1 MSQIVIGMSGHI
13 DHGKTSLVK
22 ALTGKNTDQLE
33 EEFRRGMTIDIGFAF
48 LDDDI
53 TLIDVPGHEKFVKNM
68 MAGASGIDGAVLVI
82 AADDGIMPQTR
93 EHFEILNLL
102 GIENVIVALNKIDIV
117 DEEWIE
123 LVEMEIHDLMENAKI
138 KDYDVKKVS
147 ALNNIGIEELKIAII
162 NLSQKIPKRI
172 DNGIFRLPIDRVFTI
187 QGFGT
192 VVTGTVQ
199 SGNLKVGDEVEL
211 IPSNLKV
218 KVRGIQSHESIA
230 EKVHIGDRAAINF
243 QGLDKNIVERGFQC
257 ASIGYIS
264 SSREIGANISNLKNS
279 KIEITQN
286 QRLRIHSGTQE
297 VMARVSILD
306 KKVILPGENGIVI
319 FKLEEPLV
327 ITMNDRFII
336 RRYSPVITIGGGY
349 VLDAHLF
356 GKWYDK
362 KQYVSSIAVKD
373 EKERIVKIIE
383 SQYLSPINKSN
394 INLKFG
400 LKNSLLK
407 DRLKK
412 YSEVKFIQE
421 KNEIWLVTNSQLEKV
436 DNFIV
441 KNIKNFQKLNRLKP
455 GMLIEE
461 IYQSING
468 NNKFIDSRINTLC
481 KLGKV
486 NRHGEYWS
494 TVDFSVKFSEEESNI
509 YNKIIQKLAS
519 EGFYSSNIKDFSILS
534 GINENDLIPLLK
546 IGEIKG
552 EIIRLTETLMFTNDN
567 FNSLKSNVISFL
579 HSNGSISVGE
589 FKKIANTSR
598 KYAVPLLEYFDKKK
612 ITYRDG
618 DKRKLIN

>member
-441 KNIKNFQKLNRLKP
+441 KNIKNFQKLNKLKP